1 MLKLLYKQP
10 LNLSFPT
17 CIAVTLVAWSDMIN
31 PSIYIYQSIN
41 LYLSIYQI
49 HQSQSIKSI
58 NLNLSNLSF
67 SIYKIYHSQS
77 IKSIS
82 FNQTISLSIHDMLK
96 ICIQSIN
103 LSNPSISTYKIY
115 QSHSINLSI
124 ISKCK
129 VLLWRKVEFRL

>member
-31 PSIYIYQSIN
+31 PSIYIYQSI
-41 LYLSIYQI
+41 
-49 HQSQSIKSI
+49 KSI
-58 NLNLSNLSF
+58 NLNLSNPSI
-67 SIYKIYHSQS
+67 SIYQIYHSQS

-82 FNQTISLSIHDMLK
+82 FNQTISLSIHDMPK